1 MLLLSIYSFCLLCYN
16 ACVFVVVRKGSV
28 STDDNKP
35 AMLPPAACEN
45 QSIELPKL
53 LTIEGLQEESGGEET
68 MSHKDGDDQL
78 EDAVYVESESDRNVV
93 SKKRKASKKLKSPR
107 FVFSSNF

>member
-1 MLLLSIYSFCLLCYN
+1 MK
-16 ACVFVVVRKGSV
+16 RKGSV

-78 EDAVYVESESDRNVV
+78 EDAVYVESKSDGNVFLKFLIVSTTKLIKLSESFQHY
-93 SKKRKASKKLKSPR
+93 LLGG
-107 FVFSSNF
+107 VFSSLSVSESSFV